1 MGSCTEREPPSSVVR
16 ELTSDCMLSDC
27 MLSDRMLS
35 DCMLSDRMLSD
46 CVVRELTS
54 VMAFDGLR
62 WLLMASDDL

>member
-16 ELTSDCMLSDC
+16 ELTSDC
-27 MLSDRMLS
+27 
-35 DCMLSDRMLSD
+35 MLSD